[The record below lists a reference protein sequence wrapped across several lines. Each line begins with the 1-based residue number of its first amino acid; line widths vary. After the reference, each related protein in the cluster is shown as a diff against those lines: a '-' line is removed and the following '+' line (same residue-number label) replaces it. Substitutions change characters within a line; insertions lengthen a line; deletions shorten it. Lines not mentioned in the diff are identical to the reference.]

1 MQWTGTRAGHRL
13 GRLVG
18 RRPGPAA
25 ARVLV
30 VDDDEVIR
38 QLIAVHLRVGGFAAD
53 LAADGRAGLERARRG
68 RPAVAI
74 LDGGMP
80 GLDGWAVAARLRSDP
95 TTSSIKIVLLA
106 PGPGGAPGTG
116 GARSQQGGGLDA
128 CPCEHSGGLDA
139 CPGEQSGDLDACPCE
154 QGGGLDACRG
164 KPCAA
169 VHAGRSKPCAGAHA
183 RPGES
188 WCGVDACLAKP
199 FDPAELIATVQR
211 LARGHDRPWMSRW
224 WQRLRRRPG
233 QRPGGATGV

>member
-68 RPAVAI
+68 RPDVAI
-74 LDGGMP
+74 LDAGMP

-95 TTSSIKIVLLA
+95 ATSSIRIVMLA
-106 PGPGGAPGTG
+106 PGPGGVRGEPDA
-116 GARSQQGGGLDA
+116 GL
-128 CPCEHSGGLDA
+128 HT
-139 CPGEQSGDLDACPCE
+139 CPGE
-154 QGGGLDACRG
+154 
-164 KPCAA
+164 
-169 VHAGRSKPCAGAHA
+169 PCAGAPA

-188 WCGVDACLAKP
+188 SAGVDACLAKP
-199 FDPAELIATVQR
+199 FDPAELIAAVQR
-211 LARGHDRPWMSRW
+211 LARGHDRSWMFR
-224 WQRLRRRPG
+224 WQRRPDGARRVP
-233 QRPGGATGV
+233 PV

>member
-68 RPAVAI
+68 RPDVAI
-74 LDGGMP
+74 LDAGMP

-95 TTSSIKIVLLA
+95 ATSSIKIVMLA
-106 PGPGGAPGTG
+106 PGPGGVRGEPDAGLDARPGEP
-116 GARSQQGGGLDA
+116 GAGLDTCPGDQGAGLDA
-128 CPCEHSGGLDA
+128 CLGE
-139 CPGEQSGDLDACPCE
+139 PG
-154 QGGGLDACRG
+154 
-164 KPCAA
+164 AA
-169 VHAGRSKPCAGAHA
+169 VHAGRGKPCAGAHA
-183 RPGES
+183 RPGKSRPGAPARPGES
-188 WCGVDACLAKP
+188 CGGVDACLAKP
-199 FDPAELIATVQR
+199 FDPAELIATVGR
-211 LARGHDRPWMSRW
+211 LARGHDRSWMSRW
-224 WQRLRRRPG
+224 RRRPG
-233 QRPGGATGV
+233 GAAGVTPE

>member
-68 RPAVAI
+68 CPDVAI
-74 LDGGMP
+74 LDAGMP

-95 TTSSIKIVLLA
+95 ATSSIKIVMLA
-106 PGPGGAPGTG
+106 PGPGGTPGSG
-116 GARSQQGGGLDA
+116 GARSEQGGGLKA
-128 CPCEHSGGLDA
+128 
-139 CPGEQSGDLDACPCE
+139 E
-154 QGGGLDACRG
+154 QGGGLDACAG
-164 KPCAA
+164 EPCAA
-169 VHAGRSKPCAGAHA
+169 AYAGRSKPCAGPA
-183 RPGES
+183 RPPGRVMRRS
-188 WCGVDACLAKP
+188 R
-199 FDPAELIATVQR
+199 R
-211 LARGHDRPWMSRW
+211 L
-224 WQRLRRRPG
+224 PG
-233 QRPGGATGV
+233 